1 MQNIIFFKPARQVE
15 NTGDLLINKVAIDL
29 LTKHGDVVVD
39 NTSSPEWFVNELR
52 ETNGVEILTT
62 YSKNPLW
69 LFLIKAMLGR
79 AASGKQKRYFLFYPP
94 GHVSKRG
101 ARNAVSSTLDLG
113 KIWLLNKLGCKIST
127 VGFTSGPFD
136 KVNAHLE
143 RSRSKCH
150 HYYGVR
156 DYHSL
161 ALVNDLK
168 FKNVHYFPDFA
179 WAFSPRKTS
188 LGMEPNNNIVVS
200 FRSNKYGSTHNK
212 EYLKPILTHLLALLK
227 SQNFKGFKVSC
238 VYQVEYDRLPAME
251 LKEELSKFCEVD
263 IVDKKLTLDEAAEIY
278 SNTTYVISNR
288 LHVLLLA
295 LQCGATPLPLVHKSD
310 NRKITS
316 IFEDNGLDNL
326 ILNTQ
331 EDPEVNIAKVNQVI
345 QDTSMLDNQ
354 LRTVVSRNTARL
366 AEELDK
372 LFVM

>member
-52 ETNGVEILTT
+52 ETKGVEILTK
-62 YSKNPLW
+62 YSTNPLW
-69 LFLIKAMLGR
+69 LFLIKALLGR

-101 ARNAVSSTLDLG
+101 PRNAVSSTLDLG

-136 KVNAHLE
+136 GLNALLE

-156 DYHSL
+156 DYQSL
-161 ALVNDLK
+161 ALTNDLK

-179 WAFSPRKTS
+179 WAFSPKETS
-188 LGMEPNNNIVVS
+188 PNAEKKNNLVIS

-212 EYLKPILTHLLALLK
+212 EYLKPILANLQALVR
-227 SQNFKGFKVSC
+227 SQNFKNFKVTC
-238 VYQVEYDRLPAME
+238 VYQVEYDRQPAIE
-251 LKEELSKFCEVD
+251 LKDELSKFCDVD
-263 IVDKKLTLDEAAEIY
+263 IVDKKLALDEAAEIY
-278 SNTTYVISNR
+278 SNASYVISNR

-316 IFEDNGLDNL
+316 IFEDNGLGNL

-331 EDPEVNIAKVNQVI
+331 DDPDVNTAKVNQII
-345 QDTSMLDNQ
+345 QNISTLNDQ
-354 LRTVVSRNTARL
+354 LRAIVSRNTARL